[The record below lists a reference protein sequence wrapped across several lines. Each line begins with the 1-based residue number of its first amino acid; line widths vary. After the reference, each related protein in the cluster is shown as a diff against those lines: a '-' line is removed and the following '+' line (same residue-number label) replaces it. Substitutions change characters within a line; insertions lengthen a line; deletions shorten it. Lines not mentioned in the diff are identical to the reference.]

1 MRGGKSIDPLAADTT
16 KEEIASNNIQNARL
30 LIIARLLMFF
40 AGSVERDLPW
50 RDWLWR
56 SHLVVLP

>member
-40 AGSVERDLPW
+40 AGSVEICRGFIGG
-50 RDWLWR
+50 
-56 SHLVVLP
+56 SHLGVVVP